1 MRFFA
6 PLGVLLVIL
15 GEGLAFVHILPW
27 SQYVFPLFWYG
38 YILIVDW
45 LNLRRQSRYRAFKI
59 LTASATS
66 GRWLVPQ

>member
-1 MRFFA
+1 MDIKQQKSDNTQERHGISMRFFA

-15 GEGLAFVHILPW
+15 GEGLAFIHVLPW

-45 LNLRRQSRYRAFKI
+45 LNLRLQ
-59 LTASATS
+59 
-66 GRWLVPQ
+66 GR

>member
-6 PLGVLLVIL
+6 PLGVLLIIL

-27 SQYVFPLFWYG
+27 SQYVFPLFWVG

-45 LNLRRQSRYRAFKI
+45 LSLRLHSR
-59 LTASATS
+59 
-66 GRWLVPQ
+66 